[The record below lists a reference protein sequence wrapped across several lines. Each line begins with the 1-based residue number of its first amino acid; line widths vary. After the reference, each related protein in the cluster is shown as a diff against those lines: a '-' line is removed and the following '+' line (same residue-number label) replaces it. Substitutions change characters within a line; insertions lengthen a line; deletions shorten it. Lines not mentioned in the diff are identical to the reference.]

1 LPDGMLIMVAWK
13 DAFEKINTE
22 LELTK
27 RKKQVLDDL
36 LGAGRI
42 SQSTYDCLCKDLDE
56 DITEIEFRRKS
67 LAEKVASKLN
77 ELEKQLQALEF
88 FLAHSEM
95 AYSAGEINSELYTQE
110 SSALNL
116 GMEATKQE
124 LNWIKEVIIQLVP
137 KENMP
142 ITVGPSTVE
151 SAEATSTQTAVEN
164 APEVSSNAPVEVPVE
179 ITPMA
184 GETTIEKPNPVA
196 VETTTETPI
205 ESTTP
210 VEPSPSPEGGKAP
223 FRDQGEN
230 PLSQEEKKEG

>member
-1 LPDGMLIMVAWK
+1 MPDGMLTMVAWK
-13 DAFEKINTE
+13 EAFEKINTE

-27 RKKQVLDDL
+27 RKKQILEDL

-56 DITEIEFRRKS
+56 DITEIELRRKS
-67 LAEKVASKLN
+67 LAGKIASKLN

-88 FLAHSEM
+88 FLANSEM

-116 GMEATKQE
+116 GMDATKQE
-124 LNWIKEVIIQLVP
+124 LNWIKEVLIQLVP

-142 ITVGPSTVE
+142 LTVAPSTVE
-151 SAEATSTQTAVEN
+151 GAEATPTQTAVEN
-164 APEVSSNAPVEVPVE
+164 APEVSSNAPVEIPVE

-184 GETTIEKPNPVA
+184 GETSIEKPSPVA
-196 VETTTETPI
+196 AETTTEAPA
-205 ESTTP
+205 ESSVTT
-210 VEPSPSPEGGKAP
+210 EGEQAP

-230 PLSQEEKKEG
+230 PPSEEEKKEE